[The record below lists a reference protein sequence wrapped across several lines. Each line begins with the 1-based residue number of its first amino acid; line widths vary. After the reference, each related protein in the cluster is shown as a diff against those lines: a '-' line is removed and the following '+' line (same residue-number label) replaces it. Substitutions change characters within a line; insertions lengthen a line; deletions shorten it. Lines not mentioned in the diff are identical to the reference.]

1 MLTLAISPDLAA
13 AESGLLEGTVRDA
26 SHAVVPGAAIS
37 MIQEESGFRFSI
49 ATGEAG
55 EFRIV
60 LPAGHYKLVIQHDGF
75 LPVSRASVAVPDGG
89 ARRLEFELQTERVFE
104 SITVSD
110 TITEPAAGTH
120 QPDAETGVYALR
132 PEDFR
137 GLPQNDRTVM
147 GMLQLTPGALAT
159 PANGGEAGQLSSF
172 GARPNANVFT
182 VDGAGANNAVGGAGW
197 PSYFPGATLP
207 TMTALGTTHGLAIQ
221 DSIEEVDLAPQAY
234 SAASGSRPGASVE
247 IRTRSGGNQLH
258 GSLFASGRPSLLGA
272 NDWFANRYSLGRNSP
287 SLADGG
293 ATLGGPIQRDRTFFF
308 AAFERL
314 RLVQSYAWT
323 TTVPSEQA
331 RQLAPANVRP
341 LMDLFPHA
349 NGPALSFGIAQFIG
363 NKTRVANLWAV
374 NTRLDHDFSPGRRG
388 LLRVNVTPS
397 SSDLGFLQS
406 NDSRYWNGFALAGLT
421 QSTGAWTQD
430 TRASFSRTQVSAR
443 FGSSDPEFYSQFPSQ
458 AADFSILSV
467 GGAGSVAQGV
477 GGRNRQDQIE
487 LSHAAAFASGAHQ
500 LRLGIDY
507 LLLTA
512 VRGGPTSS
520 LDVTFGTPT
529 DLLFGPPAPI
539 WQTYSEVQTSS
550 SRLHLLSGFAQDT
563 WRVSPRLTAT
573 LGLRWMLPRAPRVVP
588 GAGLYSV
595 TPSPASIDYTDAP
608 AGSPLWRRQGL
619 LLDPR
624 LSLAWRVNDRHGSVL
639 RASWGTFHD
648 PYFAVSMDQ
657 INGSPQRS
665 LRTLIGFEPL
675 PLPSVPVRL
684 GFGFASNLRVPV
696 YQRWDVT
703 WQQSGDRWGALSVSY
718 SGTVSSSLLR
728 RQTTAAIVA
737 PLGQLTW
744 SGNTGS
750 SSYHAMTATYQRRFA
765 GGFGGSLSYVW
776 SHSIDSGSRDS
787 GLFLTA
793 PGQSP
798 RLDRGN
804 SAFDVRH
811 AVSGTLTWTTPGA
824 PGLARITRGW
834 TFGTVVHARTGF
846 PIDVALSE
854 TRDGLSLANSLRP
867 SLAPGAPIWSP
878 DPAAPQGVRLNPRAF
893 LTPSQGIGNLG
904 RNAIRG
910 FGMWQADVA
919 LERGFAVGN
928 DLRLTF
934 RAEAYNVFNHAQFAD
949 PVRFLSNPM
958 FGTSGSPL
966 SLMMGSGSA
975 TSGQAPAFQMG
986 APRSMQGMLRFSF

>member
-1 MLTLAISPDLAA
+1 MLSFAMSPHLAA
-13 AESGLLEGTVRDA
+13 AQSGILEGAVRDA
-26 SHAVVPGAAIS
+26 THAVVPDAAIS
-37 MIQEESGFRFSI
+37 LIQEESGYRFSI
-49 ATGEAG
+49 STRETGD
-55 EFRIV
+55 FRV
-60 LPAGHYKLVIQHDGF
+60 VVPAGHYKLVIRHDGF
-75 LPVSRASVAVPDGG
+75 LPVSRSAVAVPAGG
-89 ARRLEFELQTERVFE
+89 VQRLEFELQTESVFE

-110 TITEPAAGTH
+110 KIDEPVAGMH
-120 QPDAETGVYALR
+120 QANPETGVYTLR

-172 GARPNANVFT
+172 GGRPNANVFT
-182 VDGAGANNAVGGAGW
+182 VDGMNANNAVGGAGW

-207 TMTALGTTHGLAIQ
+207 AMTALGTTHGLAIQ
-221 DSIEEVDLAPQAY
+221 DSIEEVEIAPQAY
-234 SAASGSRPGASVE
+234 SAASGSRPGASVQ

-272 NDWFANRYSLGRNSP
+272 NDWFANRYNLGRNSP
-287 SLADGG
+287 SLSDGG
-293 ATLGGPIQRDRTFFF
+293 ATLGGPIRRGRTFFF
-308 AAFERL
+308 AAVERM

-323 TTVPSEQA
+323 TTVPSDQA
-331 RQLAPANVRP
+331 RDLAPASVRP
-341 LMDLFPHA
+341 LMNLFPHA
-349 NGPALSFGIAQFIG
+349 NGPALSFGIAQFVG
-363 NKTRVANLWAV
+363 NKVRVANLSAV

-388 LLRVNVTPS
+388 FLRLNLTPS

-406 NDSRYWNGFALAGLT
+406 NNSAYWNGSALAGLT
-421 QSTGAWTQD
+421 QSTGTWTQD
-430 TRASFSRTQVSAR
+430 TRLSFSRTQVTAS
-443 FGSSDPEFYSQFPSQ
+443 FGSSAPEFYSQFPSQ

-477 GGRNRQDQIE
+477 GGRNRQDQME
-487 LSHAAAFASGAHQ
+487 LSHVAGFATGSHQ
-500 LRLGIDY
+500 IRLGVDY
-507 LLLTA
+507 MLLTA

-539 WQTYSEVQTSS
+539 WQTYSEVQTST
-550 SRLHLLSGFAQDT
+550 SRLHLLTGFAQDT
-563 WRVSPRLTAT
+563 WRITPRFTAT
-573 LGLRWMLPRAPRVVP
+573 LGLRWMLPRAPRIVP
-588 GAGLYSV
+588 NAGLYSV
-595 TPSPASIDYTDAP
+595 TPSSTAINFTEATS
-608 AGSPLWRRQGL
+608 GSPIWRNQTL

-624 LSLAWRVNDRHGSVL
+624 LSIAWLASERHGSVL

-648 PYFAVSMDQ
+648 PYFAVGMDQ

-665 LRTLIGFEPL
+665 LRTLVGFDPL

-696 YQRWDVT
+696 YQRWDVS
-703 WQQSGDRWGALSVSY
+703 WEQSGDRWGALTVSY
-718 SGTVSSSLLR
+718 SGMVSNSLLR
-728 RQTTAAIVA
+728 RQTSSAIVA

-750 SSYHAMTATYQRRFA
+750 SSYHGMTATYQRRFA
-765 GGFGGSLSYVW
+765 HGFSGSLSYIW
-776 SHSIDSGSRDS
+776 SHAIDTGSRDS
-787 GLFLTA
+787 GVFLTL

-798 RLDRGN
+798 NLDRGN
-804 SAFDVRH
+804 SSFDVRH
-811 AVSGTLTWTTPGA
+811 SLTGTFTWTTPGA
-824 PGLARITRGW
+824 PGLSRFTRGW
-834 TFGTVVHARTGF
+834 TIGAIVHARTGF

-854 TRDGLSLANSLRP
+854 THDGLSLANATRP
-867 SLAPGAPIWSP
+867 NFSGAAVWTP
-878 DPAAPQGVRLNPRAF
+878 DPSSAQGVRLNPNAF
-893 LTPSQGIGNLG
+893 STPLAGYGNLG

-919 LERGFAVGN
+919 LERGFALGN
-928 DLRLTF
+928 DFRLTF

-958 FGTSGSPL
+958 FGMSGSPL

-986 APRSMQGMLRFSF
+986 APRSMQGMLRLSF